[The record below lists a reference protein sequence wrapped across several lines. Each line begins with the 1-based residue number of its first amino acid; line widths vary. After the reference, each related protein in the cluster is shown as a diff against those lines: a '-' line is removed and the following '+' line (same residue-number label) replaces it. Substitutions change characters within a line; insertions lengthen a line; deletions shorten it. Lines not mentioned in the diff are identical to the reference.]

1 MGGTGCRKRDLVG
14 DRDLLG
20 VVSPRWCRPF
30 EHRGVAEEVL
40 LGDEDAEAGAE
51 ALANVADEDQ
61 RRGHRDQFRADD
73 VLVDLPE
80 VGDLGLERLRDPPVT
95 EYERA
100 GADVDLSSPG
110 ARKTRGVYQ
119 TALASWIVAMTAPPV
134 NAASLPSE
142 ASSGCRPRRCPR
154 AARRRR
160 STVFWSRSLR
170 SRVRRDG
177 LTGLE
182 GPMGGPHETL
192 RREGPLW

>member
-1 MGGTGCRKRDLVG
+1 M
-14 DRDLLG
+14 
-20 VVSPRWCRPF
+20 
-30 EHRGVAEEVL
+30 AEEVL